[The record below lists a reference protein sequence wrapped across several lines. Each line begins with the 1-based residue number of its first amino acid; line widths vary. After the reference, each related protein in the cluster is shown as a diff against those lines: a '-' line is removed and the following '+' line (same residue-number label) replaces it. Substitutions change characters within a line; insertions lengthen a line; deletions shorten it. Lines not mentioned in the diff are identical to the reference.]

1 MGLGISP
8 LILSFCFTVWRSE
21 VLGHHKYMALVPGLD
36 IGVLACYF
44 PVDTMDEEFFLDYA
58 IT

>member
-1 MGLGISP
+1 MGLGIGP
-8 LILSFCFTVWRSE
+8 LILSFLITVWRSRL
-21 VLGHHKYMALVPGLD
+21 LGHHKYMALVPGLN
-36 IGVLACYF
+36 GSFGLLV